1 MKFNKVFAAGL
12 ATGVALTTLTTK
24 LLDVLPLSVSTGTQP
39 ETRTDIIEF
48 VSNPAPTGVSFYPG
62 LDSQS
67 EELRIPGI

>member
-24 LLDVLPLSVSTGTQP
+24 LLHALPSSVSTGTTQ
-39 ETRTDIIEF
+39 ETGIVRNLAP
-48 VSNPAPTGVSFYPG
+48 VSVSLFPG

-67 EELRIPGI
+67 EQLRIPGI